1 MGGGRKG
8 RGRRRRKRKTGG
20 RGWEGWVGLGERF
33 PEAFALEGVNQAEGI
48 LSFPKDPSAA
58 LSEDSL

>member
-1 MGGGRKG
+1 MPGGH
-8 RGRRRRKRKTGG
+8 RGGAQSQLR

-33 PEAFALEGVNQAEGI
+33 PEAFALEGVNQAEGS